1 MLILAVTHAVKNLLK
16 KEILHITLARE
27 EIYLFC

>member
-1 MLILAVTHAVKNLLK
+1 MLTLAIKHAFKKIEK

-27 EIYLFC
+27 EIYLFI